1 MYETTQNGQIY
12 LFKSKR
18 HHITRN
24 MKLITAS
31 PQKNVFLNLLKTSGS
46 WTKTVIPK

>member
-31 PQKNVFLNLLKTSGS
+31 PQKKCFSKPFENLRFLDKNSN
-46 WTKTVIPK
+46 P